1 MWWFKNCTDIASSRS
16 LICVVYICSGHVHS
30 TISNQ
35 RKENTH
41 AGLKGTND
49 KYVLFNPVAC
59 RSTLY
64 SIVYLITNK
73 WLAYLHVC
81 HLHICVCLLTPWIK
95 SWTITFFLPQ
105 YSTLKNSNHEIV
117 RIKFHISFQN
127 PFLNIACRGN
137 IVNIKEVL
145 TRLSQIPKGKRKSLC
160 QN

>member
-1 MWWFKNCTDIASSRS
+1 M
-16 LICVVYICSGHVHS
+16 VYICSGHVHS

-49 KYVLFNPVAC
+49 KYVPFNPVAC
-59 RSTLY
+59 LQEY
-64 SIVYLITNK
+64 SIAYLITNK

-81 HLHICVCLLTPWIK
+81 HPYILVYILSPWMK
-95 SWTITFFLPQ
+95 SWTITVFPSIFNFE
-105 YSTLKNSNHEIV
+105 NSNHEIV